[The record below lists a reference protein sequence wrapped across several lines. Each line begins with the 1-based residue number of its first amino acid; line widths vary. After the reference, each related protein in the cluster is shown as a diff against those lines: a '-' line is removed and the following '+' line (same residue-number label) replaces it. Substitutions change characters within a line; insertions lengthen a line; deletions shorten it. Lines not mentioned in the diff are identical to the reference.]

1 MCFRI
6 KIHVDVETVSYCHAI
21 NKSNGGKTNRSQSKY
36 ASWSLVVYHY
46 EVLNL
51 NTNISRSGSPVCKR
65 WLILNAPLLKNNC
78 NGALSPSSHSGVLV
92 FVTRVME
99 GQAIAGV
106 LGDAPNHI
114 MLTMLILHLQ
124 ASR

>member
-1 MCFRI
+1 MYRGPPRGPCIGSIYTHPSRVGGI
-6 KIHVDVETVSYCHAI
+6 KLLLSSY
-21 NKSNGGKTNRSQSKY
+21 N
-36 ASWSLVVYHY
+36 Y

-78 NGALSPSSHSGVLV
+78 NGALSPSSHSGVLG

>member
-6 KIHVDVETVSYCHAI
+6 KIHVDVDTMSYCHAR

-36 ASWSLVVYHY
+36 ASRSMVVYHY
-46 EVLNL
+46 EVLN
-51 NTNISRSGSPVCKR
+51 TNSSRSGSPVCKR

-78 NGALSPSSHSGVLV
+78 NGALSPSSHSGVLG